1 MTTVAVV
8 VPTHHRPASLAACL
22 GALAAQDRA
31 PDEVLV
37 VARAGDADSAR
48 VVADAPISCTYL
60 ELDEPGVLAAMAAG
74 ARASTSDV
82 VCFTDDDAVAP
93 TGWIAGLLALLEQA
107 PGAGAAGGRDELYDG
122 DVARAETRTNDVGR
136 LT

>member
-1 MTTVAVV
+1 MVPGHPAGSPGSSRRPPRHARGDRGPAVTTVAVV

-93 TGWIAGLLALLEQA
+93 TGWIAGLLA
-107 PGAGAAGGRDELYDG
+107 
-122 DVARAETRTNDVGR
+122 
-136 LT
+136 